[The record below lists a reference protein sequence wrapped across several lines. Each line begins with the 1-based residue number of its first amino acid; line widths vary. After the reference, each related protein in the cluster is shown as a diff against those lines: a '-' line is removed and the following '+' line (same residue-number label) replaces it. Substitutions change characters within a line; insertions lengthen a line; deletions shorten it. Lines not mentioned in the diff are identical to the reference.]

1 MTHEKILA
9 QHIKEFEIKEYIKNN
24 LKRVG
29 YSSAKLM
36 LTPLGEKI
44 VISASRPG
52 LIVGKRGQSIKQ
64 LTNTL
69 KKKFNLENPQI
80 EISEVTNPN
89 LDPIIIGERV
99 VNSMEKFGSARFKGI
114 GHKAMEDVMGAG
126 ALGVEILIS
135 GKIPSSRAKRW
146 RFYQG
151 YLKKSGDIAVNGV
164 RVAYTAAELKSGT
177 VGIQVRIMPPDLI
190 LPDDIRIK
198 KKSDLAEVEK
208 KEEAQSEA
216 KSEEEAK
223 PKQKKAKK
231 EKKKQE
237 STENVITKEST
248 KTAIE
253 ESATQEAAAN
263 DSVKTDDSANADE
276 TDNTTE
282 DSEKEIAEKSTEENK
297 N

>member
-9 QHIKEFEIKEYIKNN
+9 QYIKEFEIKEYIKHH

-29 YSSAKLM
+29 YSTAKLV

-44 VISASRPG
+44 IISASRPG

-80 EISEVTNPN
+80 EINEVTNPN
-89 LDPIIIGERV
+89 LDPTIIGERV
-99 VNSMEKFGSARFKGI
+99 ANSMEKFGSARFKGI

-135 GKIPSSRAKRW
+135 GKIPSSRAKKW

-164 RVAYTAAELKSGT
+164 CVAYTAAELKSGT
-177 VGIQVRIMPPDLI
+177 VGIQVRIMPPDLV

-198 KKSDLAEVEK
+198 KKSETAGVEQK
-208 KEEAQSEA
+208 KQEQASQSQQAQSET

-223 PKQKKAKK
+223 PKQKKVRK
-231 EKKKQE
+231 EKKKE
-237 STENVITKEST
+237 GYV
-248 KTAIE
+248 E
-253 ESATQEAAAN
+253 EPAAADDSEKV
-263 DSVKTDDSANADE
+263 DSVKTDDPVQ
-276 TDNTTE
+276 TE
-282 DSEKEIAEKSTEENK
+282 DSEKK
-297 N
+297 NSDKP